1 MVDALRTAREW
12 LVSPGHIVDLHPTA
26 AVATIHVGGID
37 AGPVDQGGAPAR
49 HQAATDAIATA
60 IGDRLLT
67 LQDALE
73 FEFWRHADSL
83 DELDAYIREN
93 WRDSRIGSAT
103 LARARELQRQLNTS
117 VASVR
122 ERVAAMR
129 LRP

>member
-1 MVDALRTAREW
+1 MVNALRMARQW
-12 LVSPGHIVDLHPTA
+12 LVPSGWIVDLHPTA
-26 AVATIHVGGID
+26 AIATIHVGGVD

-67 LQDALE
+67 LEDALE
-73 FEFWRHADSL
+73 FEFWRHADTL
-83 DELDAYIREN
+83 EALDAYIREH

-103 LARARELQRQLNTS
+103 LARARELQHQLNTS
-117 VASVR
+117 VVSVR
-122 ERVAAMR
+122 ERVAATR

>member
-12 LVSPGHIVDLHPTA
+12 LVPSGCVIDLHPTA
-26 AVATIHVGGID
+26 AIAAIHVGGID

-60 IGDRLLT
+60 IRDRLLT

-73 FEFWRHADSL
+73 FEFWLHADSL
-83 DELDAYIREN
+83 EALDAYIREN

-103 LARARELQRQLNTS
+103 MARARQLQRQLNTS
-117 VASVR
+117 VVSVR
-122 ERVAAMR
+122 ERVAATR